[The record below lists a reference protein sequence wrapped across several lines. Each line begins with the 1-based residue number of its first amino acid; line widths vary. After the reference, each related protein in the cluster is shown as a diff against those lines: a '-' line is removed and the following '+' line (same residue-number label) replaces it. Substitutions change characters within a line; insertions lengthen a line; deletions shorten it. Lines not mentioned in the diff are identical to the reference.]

1 MKKQVLTRK
10 NIVSVFTALLFI
22 YGIHGVGYAE
32 LTFTE
37 GDTTTREI
45 EENTPAGT
53 NIGVSLK
60 YTREEVESCS
70 SAILRGPDARA
81 FDVERVFRGIQL
93 KTKSALDY
101 ETKDSY
107 EVKVIISSSV
117 GGHRDTITVTINVT
131 NVNEAP
137 MFAEANSGTDR
148 IYRSIPES
156 TTAGTNIGDPVSA
169 IDPDGSDNALTY
181 SLDGA
186 NAGMFE
192 IDSGMG
198 QLRTKALLDYEAFE
212 SEPRAYFINVR
223 VFDGAMSA
231 EIEARIDVEPVN
243 EFMPMFI
250 EGDAATREIHEK
262 EAVGANVGAPVSATD
277 MDMGETLEYS
287 LDDTDAETFEVDSST
302 GQLRTRSPLDYH
314 TKPVY
319 TVKVLASDGSRV
331 GSILVTINVLADV
344 VEIPDPN
351 LARVIRRRLGLTAG
365 ADITKKAMLELT
377 TLNASRRAPEID
389 SIAGLEHATNLTT
402 LNLDYNS
409 INDITPLASLTNLTT
424 LLMDGNRVDRTMP
437 LASLT
442 NLTTLHL
449 SDNRVGY
456 LVPLAGLTNLTELHL
471 TYNRI
476 DDLTPLEGLTNLRT
490 LRLAHNTRLTNVR
503 PLSGL
508 VNLETLTLEGC
519 AVTDFTPL
527 ADLTATIDVLG
538 GSAPAANGNRI
549 SSVLDPAVLKTSD
562 RETLQSLLHKFSVES
577 DGSLKY
583 QRAIALLERALASMH
598 PDKTVLLASYP
609 NPFNPETWIP
619 YHLAKATDVQITIY
633 NMHGIVVRNLELGH
647 LSAGYYMSRSQSAYW
662 DGKNAFGEPVAS
674 GIYFYQ
680 LQADT
685 VSPLRKMVI
694 LK

>member
-53 NIGVSLK
+53 NIGVSLR

-117 GGHRDTITVTINVT
+117 GGHRDTIRVTINVT

-156 TTAGTNIGDPVSA
+156 TTAGTNIGDPISA
-169 IDPDGSDNALTY
+169 IDPDGSDNVLTY
-181 SLDGA
+181 NLDGV
-186 NAGMFE
+186 NAGMFG
-192 IDSGMG
+192 IDSNTG
-198 QLRTKALLDYEAFE
+198 QLRTDAPLDYEAFE
-212 SEPRAYFINVR
+212 SEPRAYFISVR
-223 VFDGAMSA
+223 AFDGAMSA
-231 EIEARIDVEPVN
+231 QIDVRIDVEPVN
-243 EFMPMFI
+243 EFAPMFI
-250 EGDAATREIHEK
+250 EGNAATREIHEK
-262 EAVGANVGAPVSATD
+262 EAVGANVGEPVSATD
-277 MDMGETLEYS
+277 EDMGDILVYS
-287 LDDTDAETFEVDSST
+287 LSDTDLDVFEINSST
-302 GQLRTRSPLDYH
+302 GQLRTKAVLDYE
-314 TKPVY
+314 TKPAY
-319 TVKVLASDGSRV
+319 TMKVLASDGSQV
-331 GSILVTINVLADV
+331 DSIIVTVHVLAEEQV
-344 VEIPDPN
+344 
-351 LARVIRRRLGLTAG
+351 
-365 ADITKKAMLELT
+365 
-377 TLNASRRAPEID
+377 ASAP
-389 SIAGLEHATNLTT
+389 T
-402 LNLDYNS
+402 
-409 INDITPLASLTNLTT
+409 
-424 LLMDGNRVDRTMP
+424 MNR
-437 LASLT
+437 
-442 NLTTLHL
+442 
-449 SDNRVGY
+449 NR
-456 LVPLAGLTNLTELHL
+456 
-471 TYNRI
+471 
-476 DDLTPLEGLTNLRT
+476 
-490 LRLAHNTRLTNVR
+490 
-503 PLSGL
+503 
-508 VNLETLTLEGC
+508 
-519 AVTDFTPL
+519 TDFF
-527 ADLTATIDVLG
+527 
-538 GSAPAANGNRI
+538 
-549 SSVLDPAVLKTSD
+549 LDPAVLKTSD

>member
-37 GDTTTREI
+37 GDTTTRET

-53 NIGVSLK
+53 NIGVSLR
-60 YTREEVESCS
+60 YSREGVDSCS
-70 SAILRGPDARA
+70 GVILRGPDARA
-81 FDVERVFRGIQL
+81 FDVERVFRGVQL

-156 TTAGTNIGDPVSA
+156 TTACTNIGDPVSA

-198 QLRTKALLDYEAFE
+198 QLRTKAPLDYEAFE

-243 EFMPMFI
+243 EFTPMFI

-277 MDMGETLEYS
+277 MDSGETLEYS
-287 LDDTDAETFEVDSST
+287 LDNTDAETFEVDSST

-314 TKPVY
+314 TKPGY

-424 LLMDGNRVDRTMP
+424 LLMDGNRVDRIMP

-508 VNLETLTLEGC
+508 VNLETLTLAGC
-519 AVTDFTPL
+519 AVTDLTPL
-527 ADLTATIDVLG
+527 ADLTATIDILG
-538 GSAPAANGNRI
+538 GSAPAANRNGI
-549 SSVLDPAVLKTSD
+549 SSLLDPAVLKTLD
-562 RETLQSLLHKFSVES
+562 REALQSLLHKFSVES

-598 PDKTVLLASYP
+598 PDKTVLMANYP

>member
-1 MKKQVLTRK
+1 M
-10 NIVSVFTALLFI
+10 
-22 YGIHGVGYAE
+22 
-32 LTFTE
+32 
-37 GDTTTREI
+37 
-45 EENTPAGT
+45 
-53 NIGVSLK
+53 
-60 YTREEVESCS
+60 
-70 SAILRGPDARA
+70 ILRGPDARA
-81 FDVERVFRGIQL
+81 FDVERVFRGVQL

-156 TTAGTNIGDPVSA
+156 TTACTNIGDPVSA

-198 QLRTKALLDYEAFE
+198 QLRTKAPLDYEAFE

-243 EFMPMFI
+243 EFTPMFI

-277 MDMGETLEYS
+277 MDSGETLEYS
-287 LDDTDAETFEVDSST
+287 LDNTDAETFEVDSST

-314 TKPVY
+314 TKPGY

-424 LLMDGNRVDRTMP
+424 LLMDGNRVDRIMP

-508 VNLETLTLEGC
+508 VNLETLTLAGC
-519 AVTDFTPL
+519 AVTDLTPL
-527 ADLTATIDVLG
+527 ADLTATIDILG
-538 GSAPAANGNRI
+538 GSAPAANRNGI
-549 SSVLDPAVLKTSD
+549 SSLLDPAVLKTLD
-562 RETLQSLLHKFSVES
+562 REALQSLLHKFSVES

-598 PDKTVLLASYP
+598 PDKTVLMANYP

-647 LSAGYYMSRSQSAYW
+647 QSAGYYMSRSQATYW

-694 LK
+694 LVTFSYRRGFLTAPSYVHQFYGLETQVFRLGRKNRPLGKDQRFVLNVTFGPKCDIISIPVRADLQA